1 MHDDHVMG
9 STGGCGT
16 ELDAGSVVVA
26 SAAVVVAAD
35 AVVSAVV
42 SAVLAAVVLGA
53 ETEVVFVD
61 PQAAKKTQATTV
73 VTETR
78 TSDRMGDGRRMSS

>member
-1 MHDDHVMG
+1 LHDDHVMG

-26 SAAVVVAAD
+26 SVAVVATAAT
-35 AVVSAVV
+35 VVSEAEAEVV
-42 SAVLAAVVLGA
+42 SDVVS
-53 ETEVVFVD
+53 VD
-61 PQAAKKTQATTV
+61 PQAATNMQATIV
-73 VTETR
+73 VTEAR